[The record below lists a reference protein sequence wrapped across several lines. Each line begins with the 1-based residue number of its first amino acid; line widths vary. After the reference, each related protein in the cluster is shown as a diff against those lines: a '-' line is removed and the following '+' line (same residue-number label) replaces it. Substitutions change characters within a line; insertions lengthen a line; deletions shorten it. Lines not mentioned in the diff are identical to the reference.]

1 MVSVEV
7 GSRWS
12 ILYRPTSVPLTRLQR
27 EMQAATPRISPEA
40 AEQIARN
47 MAAHWASLEDSVF
60 GGVMDAQMQNP
71 QKTPDGV
78 DPVAVPD
85 EWERA
90 DLDAFLMRLA
100 EDNYPQPQYLKIRV
114 GRLYALFADLLDYV
128 DADQTNLT
136 YRGVPVEL
144 IDDCPDPLEGGL
156 NMPLPL

>member
-1 MVSVEV
+1 
-7 GSRWS
+7 
-12 ILYRPTSVPLTRLQR
+12 
-27 EMQAATPRISPEA
+27 
-40 AEQIARN
+40 
-47 MAAHWASLEDSVF
+47 
-60 GGVMDAQMQNP
+60 MDAQMQNS

-78 DPVAVPD
+78 DPVAALIKGAYEEKGIQQVTAGTDLLRRLGWPIAVPD

-100 EDNYPQPQYLKIRV
+100 EEHYPQPQYLKIRV
-114 GRLYALFADLLDYV
+114 SRLYALFADLLDYL

>member
-1 MVSVEV
+1 
-7 GSRWS
+7 
-12 ILYRPTSVPLTRLQR
+12 
-27 EMQAATPRISPEA
+27 
-40 AEQIARN
+40 
-47 MAAHWASLEDSVF
+47 
-60 GGVMDAQMQNP
+60 MDAQMQNP

-78 DPVAVPD
+78 DPVAALIKSAYEEKAIQQVTAGADLLRRLGWPIAVPD

-100 EDNYPQPQYLKIRV
+100 EKHYPQPQYLKIRV
-114 GRLYALFADLLDYV
+114 GRLYALFADLLDYL

-156 NMPLPL
+156 NMPLPM

>member
-1 MVSVEV
+1 
-7 GSRWS
+7 
-12 ILYRPTSVPLTRLQR
+12 
-27 EMQAATPRISPEA
+27 MQAATPRISPEA
-40 AEQIARN
+40 AERIARN

-60 GGVMDAQMQNP
+60 GGVMGAQMQNP

-100 EDNYPQPQYLKIRV
+100 EKHYPQPQYLKIRV
-114 GRLYALFADLLDYV
+114 SRLYALFADLLDYV

-136 YRGVPVEL
+136 YRGIPVEL